1 MGQVVVVGGA
11 ELAERVRRLLPNF
24 EVLGHDSEPELED
37 PVTALETVRSLLDSG
52 SGPDSLVCSALPG
65 FALLGQVP
73 RLSPSRC
80 FVTPEGSVWPGETVR
95 WMAEAVGMIVL
106 PALEALPAML
116 LGRSGTPLPAPRGL
130 TAVVEPA
137 PAAPRPPSRAR
148 QAPPAPT
155 YDWAS
160 ATPVQVPPPPV
171 SLDPTPAPAAPQV
184 IDAGGPP
191 QTAYEPTDVL
201 RPLRPRRR

>member
-1 MGQVVVVGGA
+1 MGQVVVVGSA

-24 EVLGHDSEPELED
+24 DVLGPDSEPELED
-37 PVTALETVRSLLDSG
+37 PVTSLETVRSLLDSG
-52 SGPDSLVCSALPG
+52 SSPDSLVCSALPG

-80 FVTPEGSVWPGETVR
+80 FVTTEGSAWPGETVR

-106 PALEALPAML
+106 PGLEALPAML
-116 LGRSGTPLPAPRGL
+116 LGRSGPPPSPPRGL
-130 TAVVEPA
+130 TAVVETAPA
-137 PAAPRPPSRAR
+137 PPHPPSPAS
-148 QAPPAPT
+148 PPPAAPT
-155 YDWAS
+155 YDWA
-160 ATPVQVPPPPV
+160 AETPVQVPPPPV
-171 SLDPTPAPAAPQV
+171 SLDPTPGPAAPQV